1 MTERATGREEGGR
14 LPVAV
19 RLRPHVSANGN
30 RFLAGRDAAGRLVL
44 VFERHRP
51 DADGVT
57 HHLCLAPPHAKL
69 PGEAA

>member
-1 MTERATGREEGGR
+1 MTARPRDMPESGR

-19 RLRPHVSANGN
+19 RLRPQLSRSGLA
-30 RFLAGRDAAGRLVL
+30 FLAGRDAAGRLVL
-44 VFERHRP
+44 VLERRRA

-57 HHLCLAPPHAKL
+57 HHLCIAPRHAKL